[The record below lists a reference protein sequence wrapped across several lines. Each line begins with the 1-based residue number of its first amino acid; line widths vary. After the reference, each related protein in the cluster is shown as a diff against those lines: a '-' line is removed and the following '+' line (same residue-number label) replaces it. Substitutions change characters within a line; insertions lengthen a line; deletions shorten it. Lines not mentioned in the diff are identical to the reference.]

1 MTIIVLI
8 TVFATLLLVVAVSN
22 LIAGERRI
30 RHQVE
35 RLYSIGDPD
44 HLRVMNVLLGPPM
57 SGDNHCAALV
67 NGRRIFAAM
76 LADIG
81 SARHSVCFETFIY
94 WSGSIGRQFTEA
106 LSARARAG
114 VKVHVLLDW
123 VGTLKLDDALLACM
137 RDAGVEVRRFHK
149 PAWYSLGRMNNRT
162 HRKLLIVDGRVG
174 FTGGVGIADQWQGD
188 AEDETQWRDTHF
200 RALGPVVAQMQAVFI
215 DNWIKATGRVLHGR
229 EYFPRLES
237 AGVMAAQMFSSSPSG
252 GSESMHLMYLMSL
265 TAAKWRIDLACAYF
279 IPDGL
284 TLHVILDA
292 LARGV
297 RVRIVTPGRHIDSS
311 VVRFASQASWER
323 LLAAGAE
330 IHEYE
335 PTMYHCKVMIVDEL
349 LVSVGSTNFDNRSFR
364 LNDEA
369 NLNLYDQ
376 HFAREQVAIFED
388 DLQKARRI
396 DLERWQQRAWH
407 RRVRERAAFFVSAQL

>member
-1 MTIIVLI
+1 MVTVVLVTA
-8 TVFATLLLVVAVSN
+8 TVVLLVVLAGLNLVS
-22 LIAGERRI
+22 GERRI
-30 RHQVE
+30 RHQVQ
-35 RLYSIGDPD
+35 RLYSTGEPD

-57 SGDNHCAALV
+57 SEDNHCVALV
-67 NGRRIFAAM
+67 NGRRIFPAM
-76 LADIG
+76 LADID
-81 SARHSVCFETFIY
+81 SARHSICFETFIY
-94 WSGSIGRQFTEA
+94 WSGATGRQFTDA
-106 LSARARAG
+106 LSGRARAG

-123 VGTLKLDDALLACM
+123 VGTLKLDDALVDSM
-137 RDAGVEVRRFHK
+137 RDAGVEVRRFHR

-188 AEDETQWRDTHF
+188 AEDKTQWRDTHF
-200 RALGPVVAQMQAVFI
+200 RAVGPVVAQMQAVFI
-215 DNWIKATGRVLHGR
+215 DNWIKATGRVLHGGD
-229 EYFPRLES
+229 YFPPLES
-237 AGVMAAQMFSSSPSG
+237 AGSMAAQMFSSSPSG

-265 TAAKWRIDLACAYF
+265 TAAKMRVDLACAYF

-284 TLHVILDA
+284 TLTVILDA

-297 RVRIVTPGRHIDSS
+297 RVRIITPGRHIDSR
-311 VVRFASQASWER
+311 VVRLASQARWAR

-335 PTMYHCKVMIVDEL
+335 PTMFHCKVMIIDEL

-369 NLNLYDQ
+369 NLNVYDKA
-376 HFAREQVAIFED
+376 FADEQVAIFEA
-388 DLQKARRI
+388 DLLQASRVDEVRWRARPP
-396 DLERWQQRAWH
+396 H
-407 RRVRERAAFFVSAQL
+407 RRLLESAALFVSSQL